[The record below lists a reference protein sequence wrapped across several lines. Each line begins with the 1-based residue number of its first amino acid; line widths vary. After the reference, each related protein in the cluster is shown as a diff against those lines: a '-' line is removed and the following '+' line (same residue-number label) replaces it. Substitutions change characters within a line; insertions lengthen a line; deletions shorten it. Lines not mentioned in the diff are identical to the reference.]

1 MGDFSLLS
9 LNTFGIPFFL
19 SLGRLKRL
27 AKELDQLPVETICL
41 QEVQQNEYAPL
52 IKNGLA
58 TFPNHC
64 YQKHTYAPEG
74 GLAVFSRIPV
84 VHSNFEVYQ
93 DRGRMFSIGFADWAL
108 YKGILSVTFDV
119 EGMPVIV
126 MNTHMNANYSG
137 VWHPA
142 NPLVQVELSQVRQLG
157 RAIGSLPETSLV
169 IVCGDFNFPRASFLY
184 EELVK
189 ENNLLD
195 PLVEDLRPTY
205 RPFPLVPVKWKVPL
219 DFVLI
224 RQPAGKKIRVEAE
237 IIEMEDKA
245 KKHPVQRFLSDHNA
259 LMVSVNWE

>member
-1 MGDFSLLS
+1 MGEFSLLS

-27 AKELDQLPVETICL
+27 AKELDRLPVTTICL

-52 IKNGLA
+52 IKNGL
-58 TFPNHC
+58 TSFPNHI

-74 GLAVFSRIPV
+74 GLAVFSSHPV

-93 DRGRMFSIGFADWAL
+93 DRGRLFSIGFADWAL
-108 YKGILSVTFDV
+108 YKGILSVTFDI
-119 EGMPVIV
+119 EGMHVIV
-126 MNTHMNANYSG
+126 MNTHLNANYSG

-142 NPLVQVELSQVRQLG
+142 NPLAQVELSQVQQLS
-157 RAIGSLPETSLV
+157 RAIHSLPEQSLI

-189 ENNLLD
+189 ANNLID
-195 PLVEDLRPTY
+195 PLFEDLRPTY
-205 RPFPLVPVKWKVPL
+205 RPFPLVPVKWNVPL

-224 RQPAGKKIRVEAE
+224 RQPAGRKTRLEAE

-245 KKHPVQRFLSDHNA
+245 KKHYVQRFLSDHNA
-259 LMVSVNWE
+259 LMVNLIWE

>member
-1 MGDFSLLS
+1 MGEFSLLS

-27 AKELDQLPVETICL
+27 ARQLDQLPVTAICL

-52 IKNGLA
+52 IKNGLT
-58 TFPNHC
+58 TFTNHI

-74 GLAVFSRIPV
+74 GLAVYSRLPAV
-84 VHSNFEVYQ
+84 QSNFEVYR

-119 EGMPVIV
+119 NGMPVIV
-126 MNTHMNANYSG
+126 MNTHLNANYSG

-142 NPLVQVELSQVRQLG
+142 NPLAQVELSQVRQLSQ
-157 RAIGSLPETSLV
+157 AIGSSPEESL
-169 IVCGDFNFPRASFLY
+169 IIICGDMNFPRTSFLY

-189 ENNLLD
+189 ENNLID
-195 PLVEDLRPTY
+195 PLFEDLRPTY
-205 RPFPLVPVKWKVPL
+205 RPFPLVPLKWKVPL

-224 RQPAGKKIRVEAE
+224 RKPANRQVQFEAE
-237 IIEMEDKA
+237 IIEIEDKA
-245 KKHPVQRFLSDHNA
+245 KKYPVQRFLSDHNA